1 MGMIA
6 CYQMVEESMLKE
18 LLEKNN
24 EELFDIVIFAVAAI
38 LFHIVIYL
46 FQCVFLYVDGFH
58 TLYTFYSAR
67 NTVVISALVYMIL
80 HMVTCHKRED
90 EGE

>member
-38 LFHIVIYL
+38 LFHIVIY
-46 FQCVFLYVDGFH
+46 FSVY
-58 TLYTFYSAR
+58 FYMWMDSIR
-67 NTVVISALVYMIL
+67 YIHFIQREIL
-80 HMVTCHKRED
+80 
-90 EGE
+90 

>member
-24 EELFDIVIFAVAAI
+24 EELFEEIEE
-38 LFHIVIYL
+38 L
-46 FQCVFLYVDGFH
+46 QE
-58 TLYTFYSAR
+58 
-67 NTVVISALVYMIL
+67 
-80 HMVTCHKRED
+80 ED
-90 EGE
+90 EAVFDIALIRETNF